1 MGINDNPLG
10 VSGTTISG
18 LGDQNGALYQFLKQ
32 TSGGSSNAQRAID
45 LAGMIVPQQQE
56 ANPWEAAFQ
65 YFAEMGRQ
73 ASQPGATALGAAAG
87 SMQVPLDY
95 LNAKKKEKRETDRA
109 RMQTALTLGAS
120 LKPAAGSGGGYDW
133 VVDKDGNTVRLSNAE
148 IMKRQAAG
156 QTYTPWSKES
166 TTADNTRMTVVLRGS
181 TDDPETPV
189 DESITSILRGDFD
202 PEIHFPIESRP
213 KDEGGATYG
222 KPDFYMV
229 SNQNEDG
236 TFTDPI
242 ETALT
247 PKQFS
252 QLPTD
257 GTVRVTSVPK
267 AGTSSTYKEQKFYK
281 LGQDSAVIKN
291 ETDAALFA
299 ADGWVTVPPTG
310 WKPPPDSVNAAEV
323 KSSKILD
330 SGVVVSILSD
340 NTVTVRNGLGELL
353 PEGQS
358 RADAIKAAE
367 QRGIEIQGDRSQQR
381 GLGSEA
387 AKLVATSY
395 EKMFKINASIVTLED
410 AKRALESGAQTGYF
424 AQFLPD
430 ISTSA
435 VELKNVKL
443 RLGLDV
449 VASIVFG
456 ALSEKELNVA
466 LDTGLPESM
475 DEDFLKGWVQE
486 RIDAK
491 KKLLTNLQ
499 EVTSFLARGNSIGDW
514 MVELD
519 KRATTSQEEI
529 TPLATEI
536 SNMSIEEIY
545 AIDLQNAGLSNAEL
559 KAYIKRANE
568 LRAK

>member
-1 MGINDNPLG
+1 MRINDNPLG
-10 VSGTTISG
+10 VSGTTLSG

-45 LAGMIVPQQQE
+45 LAGQLVPQYQE
-56 ANPWEAAFQ
+56 VNPWEVAFQ

-73 ASQPGATALGAAAG
+73 ASQPGATAFGAAVG

-95 LNAKKKEKRETDRA
+95 LNAKKKEKRESDSA
-109 RMQTALTLGAS
+109 RLQTALTLGPS
-120 LKPAAGSGGGYDW
+120 LKPEKATYSDPKEYMISVPIIGEDGNPTGEYQEAYRDFLTAPDFAKLQQQGARFTS
-133 VVDKDGNTVRLSNAE
+133 VDKPSA
-148 IMKRQAAG
+148 
-156 QTYTPWSKES
+156 
-166 TTADNTRMTVVLRGS
+166 
-181 TDDPETPV
+181 
-189 DESITSILRGDFD
+189 
-202 PEIHFPIESRP
+202 
-213 KDEGGATYG
+213 
-222 KPDFYMV
+222 
-229 SNQNEDG
+229 
-236 TFTDPI
+236 
-242 ETALT
+242 
-247 PKQFS
+247 
-252 QLPTD
+252 
-257 GTVRVTSVPK
+257 
-267 AGTSSTYKEQKFYK
+267 TSSTYKEQKFYK

-367 QRGIEIQGDRSQQR
+367 ERGIEIQGDRSQQR
-381 GLGSEA
+381 GLGDQAS
-387 AKLVATSY
+387 KIVFDSY
-395 EKMFKINASIVTLED
+395 DQMSKIRQNIDTLGD
-410 AKRALESGAQTGYF
+410 AKRALESGAQTGFF

-430 ISTSA
+430 ISRSA
-435 VELKNVKL
+435 TELASVRN
-443 RLGLDV
+443 RLGLEV
-449 VASIVFG
+449 VSSVTFG
-456 ALSEKELNVA
+456 ALSEAELNMA
-466 LDTGLPESM
+466 LDTGLPENM
-475 DEDFLKGWVQE
+475 DEDYLKGWVQE

-491 KKLLTNLQ
+491 KKLLANLQ

-519 KRATTSQEEI
+519 KRATARQDEI

-536 SNMSIEEIY
+536 STMSIEEIG
-545 AIDLQNAGLSNAEL
+545 AIDPATAGLSNAEL
-559 KAYIKRANE
+559 QAYIKRANE
-568 LRAK
+568 LGAN